1 MEILLKMNNNLNTI
15 GKIITKLIS
24 NSNISVK
31 LQQLD
36 AIKLWEKIIGTQIQK
51 YITEQ
56 KIYNKKLYV
65 KVKST
70 VVRNELSYNKSKI
83 INQINKEIGN
93 EILKEI
99 IIK

>member
-1 MEILLKMNNNLNTI
+1 MNNNLNTI
-15 GKIITKLIS
+15 GKIIEKLIS

-56 KIYNKKLYV
+56 KIYNKKLFV

-83 INQINKEIGN
+83 INQINEEIGD

-99 IIK
+99 IIR